1 MDRFTGSTI
10 AVALLLAAAPMTS
23 ASAAMSNTQNAP
35 NAPAARS
42 GSSEQAI
49 SKAQAKK
56 EIELDGY
63 QNVQNLH
70 KGKGGWVA
78 SAKES
83 GKQVSVLVSQSGVKK
98 M

>member
-1 MDRFTGSTI
+1 MDRFTRPTI
-10 AVALLLAAAPMTS
+10 AVTLLLAAAPMTS
-23 ASAAMSNTQNAP
+23 AAAATSSSQNV
-35 NAPAARS
+35 PAARS
-42 GSSEQAI
+42 GSSEQMI

-56 EIELDGY
+56 EIEMDGY

-78 SAKES
+78 SANES
-83 GKQVSVLVSQSGVKK
+83 GKQVSVLVNQSGVRK